1 MRDIRPESGL
11 LSERARKNLNIL
23 DVIRRAGPIS
33 KAEISK
39 FVGLNVVTISNYIDD
54 LLRQHLVLEKEL
66 DVSGG
71 GRRPVLLDLNPEVG
85 LAIGVG
91 MNLFNAVSVCVDL
104 SGKIFTHIKMDKKSS
119 DVKDVVNSILEIL
132 HKTLETIETKERI
145 KGIGLGIAGI
155 IDKEKDTVRW
165 PQKIGEG
172 YSYATITLPLKDIIE
187 KEFHLPC
194 IIENDATAACF
205 GEQWL
210 TLSPEVKNVLFLF
223 SGVGCGIM
231 INGDIYHG
239 STGCAGEISIYNQ
252 AQDKDFNCIA
262 GNPCF
267 LKRWEADLGMVDE
280 AKKILKSSPK
290 PSKIF
295 SKAASPNE
303 LTLKDIFY
311 AAKAKDELAVN
322 IIKNAGKRL
331 GIKAAYLVNI
341 FNPQVL
347 IIGGG
352 LEEVS
357 DIMLDAVRRAV
368 SDWAFEEISR
378 EVKIIP
384 SSLGENAVALG
395 AANLVVRQVFSQV

>member
-1 MRDIRPESGL
+1 MREIRSDSEL
-11 LSERARKNLNIL
+11 LNERARKNLAIL
-23 DVIRRAGPIS
+23 DTIRRAGPIS

-54 LLRQHLVLEKEL
+54 FLRQHLVLEKDL

-71 GRRPVLLDLNPEVG
+71 GRRPVLLGLNPEAG

-91 MNLFNAVSVCVDL
+91 MNLFNTVAVSVDL
-104 SGKIFTHIKMDKKSS
+104 SGKIFTHIKMDKKGN
-119 DVKDVVNSILEIL
+119 DVKDVVNSILEVIA
-132 HKTLETIETKERI
+132 KTIDAVEAKDKI

-165 PQKIGEG
+165 PQKIGKS
-172 YSYATITLPLKDIIE
+172 YNYATVSLPLKDIIE
-187 KEFHLPC
+187 REFRLPC
-194 IIENDATAACF
+194 SIENDATSACF

-210 TLSPEVKNVLFLF
+210 TLSPDVKNVLFLF

-231 INGDIYHG
+231 INGEIYHG

-252 AQDKDFNCIA
+252 AEDKDFNCGS

-267 LKRWEADLGMVDE
+267 LKRWEADLGMTDE
-280 AKKILKSSPK
+280 ARAVLKS
-290 PSKIF
+290 
-295 SKAASPNE
+295 ASRPPTILEKRGDVNNI
-303 LTLKDIFY
+303 TLKDIFE
-311 AAKAKDELAVN
+311 AAKAKDEVAIN
-322 IIKNAGKRL
+322 IIKNAGRRL

-357 DIMLDAVRRAV
+357 EFLLDVVRRTV
-368 SDWAFEEISR
+368 SAWAFEEMSR

-384 SSLGENAVALG
+384 SSLGEDAVALG
-395 AANLVVRQVFSQV
+395 AANLVVKQVFSQI

>member
-1 MRDIRPESGL
+1 MKLDAGL
-11 LSERARKNLNIL
+11 LSERSRKNLAIL
-23 DVIRRAGPIS
+23 DAIRRAGPIS

-39 FVGLNVVTISNYIDD
+39 SVGLNVVTISNYIDE
-54 LLRQHLVLEKEL
+54 LLRLHLVLEKDL

-71 GRRPVLLDLNPEVG
+71 GRRPVLLGLNPEAG
-85 LAIGVG
+85 LSIGVG
-91 MNLFNAVSVCVDL
+91 TNLFSTVAVSVDL
-104 SGKIFTHIKMDKKSS
+104 SGKIFTHMKIDKKTS
-119 DVKDVVNSILEIL
+119 DVKEVVNSILEIIR
-132 HKTLETIETKERI
+132 KTLDSIESKDKI

-155 IDKEKDTVRW
+155 IDKEKDSVRW
-165 PQKIGEG
+165 PQKLADS
-172 YSYATITLPLKDIIE
+172 YNYATITLPLKDIIE
-187 KEFHLPC
+187 KEFGLPC
-194 IIENDATAACF
+194 LIENDATAACF

-252 AQDKDFNCIA
+252 AEDKDFNCAA

-267 LKRWEADLGMVDE
+267 LKRWEADLGMTEE
-280 AKKILKSSPK
+280 AKRILKSGNKS
-290 PSKIF
+290 SKIL
-295 SKAASPNE
+295 ARAG
-303 LTLKDIFY
+303 TLDNITLRDIFD
-311 AAKAKDELAVN
+311 AAKAKDEIAVS
-322 IIKNAGKRL
+322 IVKNAGKRL
-331 GIKAAYLVNI
+331 GIRAAYLVNI

-352 LEEVS
+352 MEEVS
-357 DIMLDAVRRAV
+357 EILLDVVRRAV
-368 SDWAFEEISR
+368 SEWAFEEMAR

-395 AANLVVRQVFSQV
+395 AANLVIRQVFSQT